1 MALQKVTV
9 KDIIEKKKNG
19 EKIVTITSYDYSF
32 AKLVDKSGIDLIL
45 VGDSLSMVMLGHNN
59 TLSVTMDEMIHHTKA
74 VSRGVSNALI
84 VGDMPFLS
92 YKVDIKNAV
101 KNAGRFIQE
110 GGAEAVK
117 VEGGTEIC
125 STIKA
130 MIEAD
135 IQVMGHIGLTPQAIY
150 EFGGFLVQGKTIEA
164 AKKLILD
171 AKNLEE
177 TGVFA
182 IVLEGIPW
190 QIAKLITIAVNIPT
204 IGIGAGPYCDGQIIV
219 IHDMFGIFTE
229 IKPKSKAVGLK
240 NVTINEPFF
249 QGHFPD
255 FPIMPGVL
263 VIEALAQVSGIL
275 AFQSGAIG
283 NSVYFMS
290 IEKAKFRKPVV
301 PGDQLILEVNI
312 VQQRNNV
319 WKFSGQ
325 AFVDKKVVAEAEFT
339 AMVTETGLENG

>member
-1 MALQKVTV
+1 MSLQKVTI
-9 KDIIEKKKNG
+9 KDIIEKKRKG

-45 VGDSLSMVMLGHNN
+45 VGDSLSMVMLGNNN

-92 YKVDIKNAV
+92 YKVDVKDAV

-130 MIEAD
+130 IIEAD

-150 EFGGFLVQGKTIEA
+150 EFGGFLVQGKTTEA

-171 AKNLEE
+171 AKKLEE

-204 IGIGAGPYCDGQIIV
+204 IGIGAGPHCDGQIIV
-219 IHDMFGIFTE
+219 IHDMLGIFTE
-229 IKPKSKAVGLK
+229 IKPKFVKYFGKIGESISKALIDYRNEVTDGLYPDLEHSYEFPQ
-240 NVTINEPFF
+240 NDLNEINKWFEKLNI
-249 QGHFPD
+249 D
-255 FPIMPGVL
+255 E
-263 VIEALAQVSGIL
+263 EA
-275 AFQSGAIG
+275 
-283 NSVYFMS
+283 
-290 IEKAKFRKPVV
+290 RK
-301 PGDQLILEVNI
+301 LE
-312 VQQRNNV
+312 
-319 WKFSGQ
+319 
-325 AFVDKKVVAEAEFT
+325 
-339 AMVTETGLENG
+339 

>member
-1 MALQKVTV
+1 MALQKVTI
-9 KDIIEKKKNG
+9 KDIIEKKKKG

-32 AKLVDKSGIDLIL
+32 AKLVDQSNIDLIL
-45 VGDSLSMVMLGHNN
+45 VGDSLSMVILGYKN

-92 YKVDIKNAV
+92 YKIDKNEAI

-125 STIKA
+125 PIINA
-130 MIEAD
+130 MINAD

-177 TGVFA
+177 CGVFS
-182 IVLEGIPW
+182 IVLESIPW
-190 QIAKLITIAVNIPT
+190 QIAKLITSSIDIPT
-204 IGIGAGPYCDGQIIV
+204 IGIGAGPYCDGQILV
-219 IHDMFGIFTE
+219 IHDMLGIFTD
-229 IKPKSKAVGLK
+229 IKPKFLK
-240 NVTINEPFF
+240 YFGNIGQDILLAINKYKDEVINGIYPDRE
-249 QGHFPD
+249 HSYEFPLQD
-255 FPIMPGVL
+255 LNKINLWMEK
-263 VIEALAQVSGIL
+263 IDICEEAHKLI
-275 AFQSGAIG
+275 QS
-283 NSVYFMS
+283 
-290 IEKAKFRKPVV
+290 
-301 PGDQLILEVNI
+301 Q
-312 VQQRNNV
+312 
-319 WKFSGQ
+319 
-325 AFVDKKVVAEAEFT
+325 
-339 AMVTETGLENG
+339 